1 MTKKR
6 NRCRKRRKRKQT
18 GQTAHA
24 SLAGFAPLI
33 ASKGIFD
40 AIHQQ
45 VSISQKQLIYR
56 PTDKLIFVL
65 LGLLVGC
72 EHIDEVNH
80 RLRPDKVLLSA
91 FGYDSCAD
99 QSVIQDTLDDCV
111 AENVV
116 QFKGVLRSLYA
127 QHNQSQALV
136 NLAIEQVKTITI
148 DMDLTG
154 RPTSENAQG
163 AKKGYFSRKRGIYGR
178 QLARV
183 LFPDTQEII
192 AEELYPGNRL
202 SCQVFVE
209 MVAQMEQTLSLDT
222 KDKRQRICLRLDGG
236 FGTDK
241 NINHALWKGYQL
253 LAKMFS
259 GNRAKVLA
267 QSVQQ
272 WVDVDADGQDTRQAG
287 WVTKPHRYGRNTRQ
301 LAIRKPNPKKKSGF
315 NYVVLVIT
323 DMTTDMLTLLRSYD
337 ARSGIPESTFCQDN
351 QGLAQRKLRKHRF
364 VAQQMLVL
372 LSQLAHNLCRWLKQ
386 WMVEALATKE
396 KMEQDAQQMIHS
408 QWSETEQNP
417 IAAPEIRL
425 TINSI
430 QQRGIRRW
438 VRQLFALDG
447 VVVIKK
453 GVVTCLTLNS
463 NYPLI
468 DRFKLAFETLLKPYG
483 VRVRLAKT

>member
-1 MTKKR
+1 MAKKR
-6 NRCRKRRKRKQT
+6 NRKSKRRKRKNT

-33 ASKGIFD
+33 ESKGIFD
-40 AIHQQ
+40 KIHQQ
-45 VSISQKQLIYR
+45 VKISQKQRVYR
-56 PTDKLIFVL
+56 PTDKLIFVV
-65 LGLLVGC
+65 LGLFVGC
-72 EHIDEVNH
+72 EHIDEINH
-80 RLRPDKVLLSA
+80 RLRPDKVLLSG

-99 QSVIQDTLDDCV
+99 QSVIQDTLDGCV
-111 AENVV
+111 NANVI
-116 QFKGVLRSLYA
+116 QLKGVLRSLYVE
-127 QHNQSQALV
+127 HNQSQVLV
-136 NLAIEQVKTITI
+136 REAIEQSLTVTI

-154 RPTSENAQG
+154 RPVSENAQG
-163 AKKGYFSRKRGIYGR
+163 AKKGYFPKKRGIYGR

-183 LFPDTQEII
+183 LMPDTQEII

-209 MVAQMEQTLSLDT
+209 MLGEMEQALSLDT
-222 KDKRQRICLRLDGG
+222 QEKRQRVCLRLDGG

-267 QSVQQ
+267 QSVEQ
-272 WVDVDADGQDTRQAG
+272 WVDVDADGQGVRQAG
-287 WVTKPHRYGRNTRQ
+287 WVKKPHRYGRNTRQ
-301 LAIRKPNPKKKSGF
+301 LAVRKPNPKKKSGF

-323 DMTTDMLTLLRSYD
+323 DMTTDMLTLLGSYD
-337 ARSGIPESTFCQDN
+337 ARSGVPESTFCQDN
-351 QGLAQRKLRKHRF
+351 QGLAQRKLRKHHF

-372 LSQLAHNLCRWLKQ
+372 LSQLAHNLCRWFKQ
-386 WMVEALATKE
+386 WMVEALLAKD
-396 KMEQDAQQMIHS
+396 KMEQDAKQMIHS
-408 QWSETEQNP
+408 QWAKMEQYSISSE
-417 IAAPEIRL
+417 AIRL

-430 QQRGIRRW
+430 EQRGIRRW
-438 VRQLFALDG
+438 VRQLFAFSG
-447 VVVIKK
+447 TIIIKE
-453 GVVTCLTLNS
+453 GVVTGLTLNA

-483 VRVRLAKT
+483 VRVCLAKT

>member
-1 MTKKR
+1 MTQKR
-6 NRCRKRRKRKQT
+6 NRRPKRRKRKQT

-40 AIHQQ
+40 TIHQQ

-56 PTDKLIFVL
+56 PTDKLIFVV

-111 AENVV
+111 KENVV

-127 QHNQSQALV
+127 KHNQSQVLV
-136 NLAIEQVKTITI
+136 TEAIEQVKTITI

-183 LFPDTQEII
+183 LVPDTQEII

-209 MVAQMEQTLSLDT
+209 MLTETEQTLSLDT
-222 KDKRQRICLRLDGG
+222 KEKRQRVCLRLDGG

-267 QSVQQ
+267 QSVDQ
-272 WVDVDADGQDTRQAG
+272 WVDVDGEGSRQAG
-287 WVTKPHRYGRNTRQ
+287 WVTKPHRYGRKTRQ

-323 DMTTDMLTLLRSYD
+323 DMTGDMLTLLRSYD

-351 QGLAQRKLRKHRF
+351 QGLAQRKLRKHQF

-386 WMVEALATKE
+386 WMVRCISGKGENGARCPTDFLVRAKRHDSFPMASNRA
-396 KMEQDAQQMIHS
+396 KP
-408 QWSETEQNP
+408 NRFP
-417 IAAPEIRL
+417 R
-425 TINSI
+425 NSI
-430 QQRGIRRW
+430 DNKRDSTARNPAMGTSTFR
-438 VRQLFALDG
+438 
-447 VVVIKK
+447 
-453 GVVTCLTLNS
+453 
-463 NYPLI
+463 P
-468 DRFKLAFETLLKPYG
+468 
-483 VRVRLAKT
+483 

>member
-6 NRCRKRRKRKQT
+6 NRCRKRRKRKET

-33 ASKGIFD
+33 ASQGIFE
-40 AIHQQ
+40 AIHHQ
-45 VSISQKQLIYR
+45 VEIGQKQLTYR
-56 PTDKLIFVL
+56 PSDKLIFVV

-72 EHIDEVNH
+72 EHIDEINH

-99 QSVIQDTLDDCV
+99 QSVIQDTLDGCV
-111 AENVV
+111 EENVV
-116 QFKGVLRSLYA
+116 QLKEVLRSLYVE
-127 QHNQSQALV
+127 HNQSQALV
-136 NLAIEQVKTITI
+136 REAIEQVKTITL

-154 RPTSENAQG
+154 RPTSEHAEG
-163 AKKGYFSRKRGIYGR
+163 AKKGYFSGKRGIYGR

-183 LFPDTQEII
+183 LMPDTHEII

-209 MVAQMEQTLSLDT
+209 MLSKTEQTLGLDT
-222 KDKRQRICLRLDGG
+222 KDKRRRVCLRLDGG
-236 FGTDK
+236 FGTEK

-267 QSVQQ
+267 QSVEQ
-272 WVDVDADGQDTRQAG
+272 WVDTETDGIGTRQAG
-287 WVTKPHRYGRNTRQ
+287 WVTKPHRYGRKKRQ
-301 LAIRKPNPKKKSGF
+301 LAVRKLNKKKKGGF
-315 NYVVLVIT
+315 SYVFLVIT
-323 DMTTDMLTLLRSYD
+323 DMTSDMLTLLRSYD
-337 ARSGIPESTFCQDN
+337 ARSGVPENMFCQDN
-351 QGLAQRKLRKHRF
+351 QGLAQRKLRKHKF

-372 LSQLAHNLCRWLKQ
+372 LSQLAHNLCQWLKH
-386 WMVEALATKE
+386 WMVDALATKDNLE
-396 KMEQDAQQMIHS
+396 LHDQQIMNADS
-408 QWSETEQNP
+408 SETKQNP
-417 IAAPEIRL
+417 ISSEAIRL

-438 VRQLFALDG
+438 VRQLFALNG
-447 VVVIKK
+447 VIIIKRG
-453 GVVTCLTLNS
+453 GVTGLTLND
-463 NYPLI
+463 NYPLVG
-468 DRFKLAFETLLKPYG
+468 RFQLAFEALLAPYG
-483 VRVRLAKT
+483 VQVRLGKT

>member
-1 MTKKR
+1 MAKKG
-6 NRCRKRRKRKQT
+6 NRKSKRRKRNQT
-18 GQTAHA
+18 GQTSHA

-33 ASKGIFD
+33 ESKGIFD
-40 AIHQQ
+40 KIHQQ
-45 VSISQKQLIYR
+45 VLISQKQLVYR
-56 PTDKLIFVL
+56 PTDKLIFVV
-65 LGLLVGC
+65 LGLFVGC
-72 EHIDEVNH
+72 EHIDEINH
-80 RLRPDKVLLSA
+80 RLRPDKVLLSG

-99 QSVIQDTLDDCV
+99 QSVIQDTLDGCV

-116 QFKGVLRSLYA
+116 QLKGVLRSLYVE
-127 QHNQSQALV
+127 HNQSQVLV
-136 NLAIEQVKTITI
+136 REAIEQSLTVTI

-154 RPTSENAQG
+154 RPVSENAQG
-163 AKKGYFSRKRGIYGR
+163 AKKGYFSKKRGIYGR

-183 LFPDTQEII
+183 LMPDTQEII

-209 MVAQMEQTLSLDT
+209 MLGEMEQSLSLDT
-222 KDKRQRICLRLDGG
+222 KEKRQRVCLRLDGG

-267 QSVQQ
+267 QSVEH
-272 WVDVDADGQDTRQAG
+272 WVDADGQGTRQAG

-301 LAIRKPNPKKKSGF
+301 LAVRKPNPKKKSGF
-315 NYVVLVIT
+315 NYVILVIT
-323 DMTTDMLTLLRSYD
+323 DITSDMLTLLRSYD
-337 ARSGIPESTFCQDN
+337 ARSGVPESTFCQDN

-372 LSQLAHNLCRWLKQ
+372 LSQLAHNLCQWLKQ
-386 WMVEALATKE
+386 WMISALVAKD
-396 KMEQDAQQMIHS
+396 KMEQDARLTIASHWAETQQSTIS
-408 QWSETEQNP
+408 SET
-417 IAAPEIRL
+417 IRL

-453 GVVTCLTLNS
+453 GVVTCLTLNA

-468 DRFKLAFETLLKPYG
+468 SRFKLAFETLLKPYG
-483 VRVRLAKT
+483 VQIRLEKT